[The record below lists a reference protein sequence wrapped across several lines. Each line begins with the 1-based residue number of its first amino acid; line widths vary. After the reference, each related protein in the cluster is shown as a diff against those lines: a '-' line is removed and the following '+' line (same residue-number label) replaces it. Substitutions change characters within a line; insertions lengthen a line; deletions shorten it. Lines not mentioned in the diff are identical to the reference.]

1 MRALQANC
9 RFQPTHSTGPSSYAL
24 ATHQGKEKIMRALTI
39 LTTVA
44 TACGVAAGCASEGPQ
59 ATEAQL
65 TRAGTLIEQAEK
77 AQAQRYAAPDLQRA
91 RDELRAAEVANSKG
105 SYDAAR
111 SDAESAAA
119 DADLAAARAS
129 AGEALR
135 AAHEAS
141 QGNSVL
147 QQETEHGAVGSS
159 GIPSTPTSDLEP
171 YPPAAPAPAA
181 PPPDTS
187 SPEP

>member
-1 MRALQANC
+1 
-9 RFQPTHSTGPSSYAL
+9 
-24 ATHQGKEKIMRALTI
+24 MRALTV
-39 LTTVA
+39 LTTIA
-44 TACGVAAGCASEGPQ
+44 AACGMVAGCATEGPQ

-77 AQAQRYAAPDLQRA
+77 SQAQLYAADDLQRA
-91 RDELRAAEVANSKG
+91 RDELRAAQVANSKG

-111 SDAESAAA
+111 TDAESAAA
-119 DADLAAARAS
+119 DADVAAARAS

-135 AAHEAS
+135 AAHEAR

-147 QQETEHGAVGSS
+147 QQETERGAIGSS
-159 GIPSTPTSDLEP
+159 ATPKTPTSDLEV

-187 SPEP
+187 TPEPPNPQ